1 MQFSVPV
8 VISVVNKTKGKT
20 MTRKLIPL
28 LAAGVL
34 AAVVGTAVFGGLTYT
49 FFNEWRTGSLVEEAY
64 KDARQQSPA
73 ALEKFFLSDPP
84 PSLRGM
90 HRQLTDADQIV
101 RFRETLAQTNDKA
114 MDTFYYS
121 VAAPSPWLGRGCL
134 VLILVA
140 FVMLLKAL
148 HGLFEAYTGR
158 LVLVVGLMGI
168 LGGYFYYMTD
178 KGIYPLG
185 IDLAGGTELIYRLDY
200 VDIDRRIQEAGE
212 RLQTLEA
219 HKDRTDPITSRTV
232 DQDMLN
238 QQREYHNTLLSSKMT
253 ASEKATE
260 VVRKRVDPTGTKG
273 VPITKFGED
282 RIRIQLPKASPEDVE
297 RIKKA
302 IRTQGRLTFH
312 IVVDDQT
319 IIQPVKLS
327 PDKRIPGY
335 ELKRIEEKDRYNPK
349 ADPKIE
355 EVVIN
360 SIPGMEGSRVTF
372 AGSSRSQKG
381 GYEVDLRFDSQGA
394 HEFENLTRA
403 NIKKQLAIV
412 LDGRCYSAPVIQSV
426 ISQNC
431 QITGN
436 FSKSDADE
444 LSGVLTAGSLPVEV
458 VEESTFVVGP
468 ALGHEQ
474 IESGVLSTLVAAL
487 MVMAAMWLYYRTCG
501 FVTLICLGVNLVVLL
516 GALGFFKATMTL
528 PGIAGIAL
536 TLGMAVDANVLI
548 FERIREEMTRGRTI
562 RQAVTMGFE
571 NAASAIIDSNLTT
584 LISGII
590 LYYIGTG
597 AVRGFAVTL
606 SIGVLVTLFANLWV
620 CRIVMEWLVAKEAVT
635 SLPMMQ
641 LFKETNFDFMGK
653 RKPWMAASA
662 LWVTAAIVG
671 FIYLGV
677 IKNDI
682 YDVDFTG
689 GSLVQFNF
697 SRHQEKTD
705 SEVKSAVSGDLM
717 RQFKKQLEESSGALE
732 NLAATGKSGDE
743 LLSLLY
749 AKVPSISQTQFGGS
763 AALGPEKLKSV
774 AAALRAVLDELN
786 RGKLDLVAQSFGN
799 PVEGVGAERKY
810 RSFTLTT
817 RITDAAAIDLLD
829 HELKQLFGSA
839 LEPYSVVAEK
849 DVVRMR
855 LRTPGP
861 NEKPVDEQ
869 LLKAQLREALDKTAR
884 HPENASVKGAL
895 AALQVS
901 ALQTEPYSK
910 VGTEGRP
917 YVEIGP
923 LPKDLPGREKVVT
936 LIQEIKLKGDNNRD
950 LVADGPISRKS
961 SFGKQVSSETFFTA
975 ILALLGSLVGIF
987 AYLWFRFEFTG
998 GWGFGAIVALLHD
1011 ALGAVGGI
1019 CLVNATG
1026 WLPVLIDLN
1035 VVAAILTI
1043 IGYSVNDT
1051 IVIFDRI
1058 REIKHAH
1065 PTRAMHQII
1074 NEAVNACLSRTILT
1088 SALTL
1093 LSVLALLIF
1102 GGPTIRGLA
1111 FTLLVGMIFGIYSTV
1126 FIASPLMMWWINK
1139 YGSGRVLAHGTA
1151 RSEGGAS
1158 PATAKARAQI

>member
-1 MQFSVPV
+1 
-8 VISVVNKTKGKT
+8 

-28 LAAGVL
+28 LAAGLL
-34 AAVVGTAVFGGLTYT
+34 AAAVGAAVFGGLTYT
-49 FFNEWRTGSLVEEAY
+49 LFNEWRTGSLVDEAY
-64 KDARQQSPA
+64 KDARQQGPE
-73 ALEKFFLSDPP
+73 ALEKFFLSEPP

-90 HRQLTDADQIV
+90 HRQLTDADKITL
-101 RFRETLAQTNDKA
+101 FRETLAKASDKA
-114 MDTFYYS
+114 TDAFFYS
-121 VAAPSPWLGRGCL
+121 VAAPSPWLGRGCF
-134 VLILVA
+134 VLIIIA
-140 FVMLLKAL
+140 FVVLMKAL
-148 HGLFEAYTGR
+148 QGLFEAYTGR
-158 LVLVVGLMGI
+158 MVLVVGLVGI

-200 VDIDRRIQEAGE
+200 ADLDRRIKEASD
-212 RLQTLEA
+212 RLQDLESL
-219 HKDRTDPITSRTV
+219 KERTDPVTSQTV
-232 DQDMLN
+232 DQDMIN
-238 QQREYHNTLLSSKMT
+238 QQREYHNTLLAGKMT
-253 ASEKATE
+253 APEKATE

-282 RIRIQLPKASPEDVE
+282 RIRIQLPKASPEDVD

-319 IIQPVKLS
+319 IIQKVMRS
-327 PDKRIPGY
+327 PEKRISGY
-335 ELKRIEEKDRYNPK
+335 ELKTIEEKDPYNPRAPAK
-349 ADPKIE
+349 VE

-360 SIPGMEGSRVTF
+360 SIPGLEGGRVTF

-381 GYEVDLRFDSQGA
+381 GYEVDLRFDAMGA
-394 HEFENLTRA
+394 MEFEKLTRA
-403 NIKKQLAIV
+403 NLKKRLAIV

-436 FSKSDADE
+436 FTKKDADE
-444 LSGVLTAGSLPVEV
+444 LAGVLTAGSLPVEV

-468 ALGHEQ
+468 ALGQEQ

-501 FVTLICLGVNLVVLL
+501 FVTLICLGVNLSVLL

-548 FERIREEMTRGRTI
+548 FERIREEMARGRTI
-562 RQAVTMGFE
+562 RQAVNMGFE

-606 SIGVLVTLFANLWV
+606 SIGVLITLFANLWV
-620 CRIVMEWLVAKEAVT
+620 CRIIMEWLVAKEAIT
-635 SLPMMQ
+635 ALPMTQ
-641 LFKETNFDFMGK
+641 LFKETRFDFMGK

-662 LWVTAAIVG
+662 LWITASIAG
-671 FIYLGV
+671 FIYLGI
-677 IKNDI
+677 IKSDI

-697 SRHQEKTD
+697 SKNKEKTD
-705 SEVKSAVSGDLM
+705 AEVKADVAGNLM
-717 RQFKKQLEESSGALE
+717 RQFKTRLGDASDKLEK
-732 NLAATGKSGDE
+732 LAATGKTGDE
-743 LLSLLY
+743 LLKLLH
-749 AKVPSISQTQFGGS
+749 AEVPSISQTQFGGS

-774 AAALRAVLDELN
+774 AEALRTVLDEFN
-786 RGKLDLVAQSFGN
+786 RGKLDLVSQSFGN
-799 PVEGVGAERKY
+799 PVEGPGDERKY
-810 RSFTLTT
+810 RRFTLTT
-817 RITDAAAIDLLD
+817 RITEAAAIDLLD
-829 HELKQLFGSA
+829 HELKQVFVGA
-839 LEPYSVVAEK
+839 LEPDSVTLLK
-849 DVVRMR
+849 DAVR
-855 LRTPGP
+855 LRLRAPGP
-861 NEKPVDEQ
+861 AEKPVDGR
-869 LLKAQLREALDKTAR
+869 LLKAKMREALDKTAR
-884 HPENASVKGAL
+884 HPENASVKAAL
-895 AALQVS
+895 AALQISEV
-901 ALQTEPYSK
+901 QTEPYGQGS
-910 VGTEGRP
+910 TEGRP

-923 LPKDLPGREKVVT
+923 LPTEQSAREKVVT
-936 LIQEIKLKGDNNRD
+936 LIQEIKLKGDDNRD

-961 SFGKQVSSETFFTA
+961 SFGKQVSGETFFTA

-987 AYLWFRFEFTG
+987 VYLWFRFEFTG
-998 GWGFGAIVALLHD
+998 AWGFGAIVALIHD
-1011 ALGAVGGI
+1011 ALGAIGGI

-1035 VVAAILTI
+1035 VVAAVLTI

-1065 PTRAMHQII
+1065 PTRAMHEII

-1093 LSVLALLIF
+1093 LSVLALLLF

-1139 YGSGRVLAHGTA
+1139 YGAGRAPVPGTA
-1151 RSEGGAS
+1151 RSEEGTT
-1158 PATAKARAQI
+1158 PAPAKAKAQI